1 MNYPEPEYYFGLL
14 PPGRVSMRVVR
25 SEYVI
30 GHLRIFLAPFGTHRN
45 IRFRALGCFTLGC
58 EAEIPSPLT
67 YLMGFLYTT

>member
-1 MNYPEPEYYFGLL
+1 
-14 PPGRVSMRVVR
+14 MRVVR